1 MQNDTAFFEKPQ
13 YYGNVL
19 WYEGEK
25 YRYNL
30 LKEQTDYMSNGR
42 EYKLKRRESLIWR

>member
-1 MQNDTAFFEKPQ
+1 MTSMKQCLNDTAFFEKPQ

-30 LKEQTDYMSNGR
+30 SKETD
-42 EYKLKRRESLIWR
+42 